1 MDFQRS
7 VAAADLV
14 QLELRLF
21 MPRRGGG
28 EYCCLELASVEQDL
42 CRLMGGIHSCDQQ
55 KASLGN
61 TDDTGH
67 R

>member
-14 QLELRLF
+14 ELELRLF

-28 EYCCLELASVEQDL
+28 EYCCLELALVEQDL
-42 CRLMGGIHSCDQQ
+42 CRLMGGIHSCD
-55 KASLGN
+55 
-61 TDDTGH
+61 
-67 R
+67 